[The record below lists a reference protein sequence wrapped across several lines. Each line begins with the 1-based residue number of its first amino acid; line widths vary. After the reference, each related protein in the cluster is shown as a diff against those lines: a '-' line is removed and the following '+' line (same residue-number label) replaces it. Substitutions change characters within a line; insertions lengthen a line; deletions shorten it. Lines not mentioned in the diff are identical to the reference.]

1 MQYQEFIMNLQKR
14 KISYCLKLM
23 VCSLIL
29 LVTHLFINP
38 TKSLAGEQA
47 ERAISAVKKLV
58 ETGEIA
64 KGATI
69 KLLVKQ
75 GNINNFWGDNFEI
88 KIEWEERTGILI
100 DAEIMPQRALLE
112 NIKESKDTDIDIM
125 VARQLEYP
133 DLYTGNYI
141 ADLTPFVKKYKLVFD
156 DNPVNGYIL
165 PKAQTEFDNKV
176 VAIPADGDILVVYL
190 RKDLMDDP
198 VNKEAFKKKY
208 NRDLTIP
215 ETWDEYQNLIEFFH
229 NYRDGFYGS
238 CEQRDP
244 STGWMFWMPRYV
256 CRANPNQ
263 YLFDENMHP
272 LINSSA
278 GVAATE
284 SYLATIPFS
293 PPDVLKEDN
302 DYNYTMPFFKNGN
315 GFSSIIT
322 LAGAKVYNLESSAVK
337 SKFTCV
343 PIPGAIVGDRLVKR
357 PSFVYGNNL
366 VVANTSKHKEL
377 AFLFAMWFS
386 DPDVSIR
393 SVLVTSGIA
402 DPYRMNHLTDARVR
416 SIYTKQVL
424 DTLAQQIP
432 ITIPAGTGLPGDAE
446 YIQALN
452 KNLLLAGKGKLTAKE
467 AMEQTA
473 QEWEAITEKY
483 GREKQIRYLHAF
495 IENFP
500 RESFP
505 VSPNH

>member
-1 MQYQEFIMNLQKR
+1 MNLQER
-14 KISYCLKLM
+14 RISYCLKLM

-29 LVTHLFINP
+29 MVAHLFINP
-38 TKSLAGEQA
+38 TESLAGEQA
-47 ERAISAVKKLV
+47 ERAIAAVKKLV
-58 ETGEIA
+58 ETGEIE

-75 GNINNFWGDNFEI
+75 GNINNFWGNNFEM
-88 KIEWEERTGILI
+88 KFEWEERTGILI
-100 DAEIMPQRALLE
+100 DATIMPQRPVLE
-112 NIKESKDTDIDIM
+112 YIKENKDIDIT
-125 VARQLEYP
+125 VARQCEYP
-133 DLYTGNYI
+133 DLYVGNYI
-141 ADLTPFVKKYKLVFD
+141 ADLTPFVNKYKFVFD

-165 PKAQTEFDNKV
+165 PKMQTEFDSKV
-176 VAIPADGDILVVYL
+176 VAIPADGDITVLYL

-198 VNKEAFKKKY
+198 VHKEAFKKKY
-208 NRDLTIP
+208 NRDLTMP
-215 ETWDEYQNLIEFFH
+215 ETWGQYQDLIEFFH

-244 STGWMFWMPRYV
+244 LTGWMFWMPRYT
-256 CRANPNQ
+256 CQANPSQ

-272 LINSSA
+272 LIDSPA

-302 DYNYTMPFFKNGN
+302 DYNYTMPFFKNGD

-322 LAGAKVYNLESSAVK
+322 LAGAKVYNLESSAIK
-337 SKFTCV
+337 GKFTCV
-343 PIPGAIVGDRLVKR
+343 PIPGAKVGDRLIKR
-357 PSFVYGNNL
+357 PSFIYGNNL
-366 VVANTSKHKEL
+366 VIANTSEHKEL
-377 AFLFAMWFS
+377 AFLFAMWLS
-386 DPDVSIR
+386 DPDISIR
-393 SVLVTSGIA
+393 SILVTSGIA
-402 DPYRMNHLTDARVR
+402 DPYRMNHITDERAW

-424 DTLAQQIP
+424 DNLARQIT
-432 ITIPAGTGLPGDAE
+432 ITIPAGTGLPGDTE

-452 KNLLLAGKGKLTAKE
+452 KNLLLSGKGELTPQE

-483 GREKQIRYLHAF
+483 GRQKQIRYWRSF
-495 IENFP
+495 IKKFP

-505 VSPNH
+505 VSPDH